1 MSTVKASVWEPPVT
15 DTENINIETITD
27 TENLEKFI
35 YVLMFITIIIFIK
48 KLISTVC
55 PNFCRS
61 SGVKRE

>member
-15 DTENINIETITD
+15 DTENINIESITD

-48 KLISTVC
+48 KLILAVFPS
-55 PNFCRS
+55 FCRS
-61 SGVKRE
+61 SEVKHE

>member
-15 DTENINIETITD
+15 DTENINIESITD

-48 KLISTVC
+48 KLILAVFPS
-55 PNFCRS
+55 FCRS
-61 SGVKRE
+61 SEVKQE

>member
-15 DTENINIETITD
+15 NTENINIETITD

-35 YVLMFITIIIFIK
+35 YVLMIITIIIFIK

-55 PNFCRS
+55 PKLCRS
-61 SGVKRE
+61 SEVKRE